1 MRKKAREMELEQNQK
16 TLQSFL
22 ASKKVD
28 SERIE
33 CLKHFIAARQNMM
46 NTSAVAFQQDD
57 RGKYIGDQLLSDLV
71 VDGQHSFEFGTSGLD
86 CLVSCDKKMSP
97 VTKMRYLDQELRK
110 KIFESNEISF
120 STFFAYEVQGGVD
133 GIAMS
138 KNGSCFAQ
146 LDFVLHRTEDSP
158 TLLDEPMM
166 NMNEIKSHKTVLF
179 KILLKAQFGK
189 GENASKL
196 ASMQWIILEDRCVP
210 KKAIVF

>member
-46 NTSAVAFQQDD
+46 NTSAVAFQLDD
-57 RGKYIGDQLLSDLV
+57 RSKDIVDQRFSDLV

-86 CLVSCDKKMSP
+86 CLVPCDKKMSP
-97 VTKMRYLDQELRK
+97 ITKMRYLDQEMRK

-120 STFFAYEVQGGVD
+120 STFFAYEVQCGVD

-146 LDFVLHRTEDSP
+146 LDLV
-158 TLLDEPMM
+158 LLDEPMM
-166 NMNEIKSHKTVLF
+166 NVNENKSHKTVLF

-196 ASMQWIILEDRCVP
+196 TSMQWIILEDCCVLNN
-210 KKAIVF
+210 KKAIAF